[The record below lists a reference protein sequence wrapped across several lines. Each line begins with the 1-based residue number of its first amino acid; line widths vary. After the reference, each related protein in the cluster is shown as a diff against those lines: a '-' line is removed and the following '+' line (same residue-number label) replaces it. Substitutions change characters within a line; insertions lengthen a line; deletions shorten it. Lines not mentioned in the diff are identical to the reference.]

1 MNLSKRVIEHLEQL
15 ASKGP
20 QQIDAV
26 ILNSPQ
32 QGFIVGVP
40 AAGQEPSAAIT
51 LEAYDRYS
59 VALRHLEVTFNNLP
73 AAENDNEAYLRQ
85 CAERVASRLTYLEE
99 PLALLE
105 IDAAEKLAQLRS
117 DPPYHD
123 GQRLTYWEVL
133 IWANPHPRARLTR
146 YRWQAGNQDREAL
159 VYPATFASLGRIAQ
173 DLALSLIT
181 EE

>member
-1 MNLSKRVIEHLEQL
+1 
-15 ASKGP
+15 
-20 QQIDAV
+20 
-26 ILNSPQ
+26 
-32 QGFIVGVP
+32 
-40 AAGQEPSAAIT
+40 
-51 LEAYDRYS
+51 
-59 VALRHLEVTFNNLP
+59 
-73 AAENDNEAYLRQ
+73 
-85 CAERVASRLTYLEE
+85 
-99 PLALLE
+99 
-105 IDAAEKLAQLRS
+105 LRS